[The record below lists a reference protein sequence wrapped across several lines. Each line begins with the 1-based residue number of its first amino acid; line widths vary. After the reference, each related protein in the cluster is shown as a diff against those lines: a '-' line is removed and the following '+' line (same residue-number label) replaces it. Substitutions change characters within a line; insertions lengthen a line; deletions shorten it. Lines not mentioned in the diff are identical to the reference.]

1 MNITARKQWI
11 VFVIWLAV
19 VPVSFYYIYHIYPS
33 PDSKNLFVLI
43 NFIILC
49 LTMTFPLKIL
59 GEYIAL
65 ERWIIFT
72 IFFQYGLLTEMLFM
86 QAAIIVLQIS
96 TKSSLPAVYRLLSNS
111 LMFAIVS
118 MGSAIMFYY
127 SGGII
132 NENTNPWQLVWTGL
146 IYAIS
151 YSILNNVVI
160 YLFIKFEKADTE
172 GFFTVALWDFITTLV
187 VLPLAISYSLLVNQL
202 GIQSVILL
210 GVPFLLMLI
219 IFKMY
224 FSSESLNKKISS
236 AVEIGHQL
244 TDSLRTLEV
253 LDTFTEK
260 IRNVVNYDQA
270 YLLDLRSGELLVLL
284 SSVEAGSLTRNPQ
297 FFNFESNIV
306 SELPDT
312 HIKTYANS
320 KELKDLKQF
329 HFSQAVESVMI
340 APINRAGRIE
350 GYLVMTSFRKHF
362 FEELDKKMVDLLTG
376 YFEAA
381 VLKAVHYERTIKKG
395 EVCGLTKLHNY
406 RYLTNKLKEEATRIT
421 NKEISCMSAIILDID
436 HFKSIN
442 DTYGHQSGND
452 ILCTFAEI
460 LKKYEKNGCTLA
472 RYGGE
477 EFVLLLP
484 GSTKQEAVLIAE
496 QIRKEVE
503 HYNFVITPDLL
514 DEVEPIVVNLTI
526 SLGVSAIPEDT
537 TSENSL
543 LRNADRALY
552 IGGKQAGR
560 NRIGVYE
567 GELAEPINTK

>member
-1 MNITARKQWI
+1 MNITPQKQWI
-11 VFVIWLAV
+11 VLLMWLAV
-19 VPVSFYYIYHIYPS
+19 VPVSFYYIYFNFPS
-33 PDSKNLFVLI
+33 QDSKSLFVLI

-49 LTMTFPLKIL
+49 LTMAFPLKIL
-59 GEYIAL
+59 GDYIAL

-72 IFFQYGLLTEMLFM
+72 IFFQHGLLTEMLFM

-96 TKSSLPAVYRLLSNS
+96 TKSPLPAAYRFLTNS

-118 MGSAIMFYY
+118 IGSAIMFFY
-127 SGGII
+127 SGGVVNAIA
-132 NENTNPWQLVWTGL
+132 NPWQLVWTGL
-146 IYAIS
+146 IYALS
-151 YSILNNVVI
+151 YSILNNIVI
-160 YLFIKFEKADTE
+160 YLFLKFEKAGTE
-172 GFFTVALWDFITTLV
+172 GFFTVALWDFVTTLV
-187 VLPLAISYSLLVNQL
+187 VLPLAISYSLLANKL

-210 GVPFLLMLI
+210 GVPFLLMLL

-253 LDTFTEK
+253 LDIFIEK

-270 YLLDLRSGELLVLL
+270 YLLDLRKGEFLVLL
-284 SSVEAGSLTRNPQ
+284 SSVEAGSLTRTPQ
-297 FFNFESNIV
+297 FFNFETKII
-306 SELPDT
+306 SELPISQ
-312 HIKTYANS
+312 IKTYAKS
-320 KELKDLKQF
+320 KELTELKQF
-329 HFSQAVESVMI
+329 QFSQAVESVMI
-340 APINRAGRIE
+340 APINRAGQIE

-395 EVCGLTKLHNY
+395 EICGLTKLHNF
-406 RYLTNKLKEEATRIT
+406 RYLTTKLQEEANRISK
-421 NKEISCMSAIILDID
+421 KEISNLAAIILDID

-452 ILCTFAEI
+452 ILCTFAQI
-460 LKKYEKNGCTLA
+460 LKKYDTDDRTLA

-484 GSTKQEAVLIAE
+484 DYTKQEAVIIAE
-496 QIRKEVE
+496 RIRQEVE
-503 HYNFVITPDLL
+503 HYSFEITPDLSQ
-514 DEVEPIVVNLTI
+514 DVGSVVVNLTV

-537 TSENSL
+537 NLESSL

-567 GELAEPINTK
+567 GELAKPMETI